1 MASESKHLSLA
12 FGRDGRLDVDI
23 EPARVLSASAP
34 VPALPDLP
42 AAVDEAL
49 ARPIDYPPLEQ
60 ALIPEDTVALALEPG
75 TPAAP
80 ELIAGVWRVL
90 ERRGVA
96 AENVVIVQ
104 PQGPIDAPLPDPR
117 TALPTPVRNRMR
129 WKLHDPD
136 KTNDCAYV
144 ASTASGDRIYIS
156 RDLVESDVSI
166 SIGAIR
172 YDSLLGARGTNSA
185 LYPWLSNRDA
195 IVRAQGQGHDELDP
209 EDDRPLRQL
218 MDEVGWLVGTMF
230 TLQVIPAAGG
240 GVAAVLAGAADPV
253 QRQGRK
259 LLARFW
265 KTEVAT
271 RPEIVVA
278 AIDHDAESTG
288 WKEIGAAL
296 ATCRR
301 LVARG
306 GRIILL
312 TDLDARL
319 GPAMELARTF
329 EEPRDALQPVRKL
342 ASDDFVP
349 ATQLAA
355 AADWAR
361 ITLLS
366 RLDSDVVEE
375 LFMTPASNATEVDR
389 LLHGSET
396 IAFLPSA
403 QHVFARV
410 RGAE

>member
-23 EPARVLSASAP
+23 EAARVVSAP
-34 VPALPDLP
+34 APVQALGDL
-42 AAVDEAL
+42 AAAIDEAL
-49 ARPIDYPPLEQ
+49 ANPIDYPPLDQ

-129 WKLHDPD
+129 WKQHDPD
-136 KTNDCAYV
+136 KANDCAYV
-144 ASTASGDRIYIS
+144 ASTASGDRVYIS

-172 YDSLLGARGTNSA
+172 YDALLGSRGTNSA
-185 LYPWLSNRDA
+185 LYPSLSNREA
-195 IVRAQGQGHDELDP
+195 IRRAQGQGHDELDP
-209 EDDRPLRQL
+209 EDERPLRQL
-218 MDEVGWLVGTMF
+218 MDEVGWLVGTLF
-230 TLQVIPAAGG
+230 TLQIIPAAGG
-240 GVAAVLAGAADPV
+240 GVAVVLAGAADPV
-253 QRQGRK
+253 QRKGRK
-259 LLARFW
+259 LLDKYW

-278 AIDHDAESTG
+278 AIDHDADATG
-288 WKEIGAAL
+288 WEEIGAAL
-296 ATCRR
+296 ATSRR

-312 TDLDARL
+312 TDLAARL
-319 GPAMELARTF
+319 GPALELARTF
-329 EEPRDALQPVRKL
+329 EEPKNALQPVRKL

-355 AADWAR
+355 AADWAK

-366 RLDSDVVEE
+366 QLEPDVVEE
-375 LFMTPASNATEVDR
+375 LFMTPAGKVAEIER
-389 LLHGSET
+389 LLRGSET

-410 RGAE
+410 RGGE